1 MLNSAVRVI
10 NISPWPKRK
19 SFRGGLNS
27 SSGFPLFDV
36 AVIVLICR
44 AQRTGYIKEA
54 WSWCKN
60 VMKSLMGTKF
70 KHITGSC
77 K

>member
-1 MLNSAVRVI
+1 MAEKKI
-10 NISPWPKRK
+10 IS
-19 SFRGGLNS
+19 FGLNS

-44 AQRTGYIKEA
+44 AQRTVYIKEA
-54 WSWCKN
+54 WSWCEN
-60 VMKSLMGTKF
+60 VMKSLIGTKF

-77 K
+77 Q

>member
-1 MLNSAVRVI
+1 MLNSAVQVI

-44 AQRTGYIKEA
+44 AQRTVYIKEA
-54 WSWCKN
+54 WNWCKN